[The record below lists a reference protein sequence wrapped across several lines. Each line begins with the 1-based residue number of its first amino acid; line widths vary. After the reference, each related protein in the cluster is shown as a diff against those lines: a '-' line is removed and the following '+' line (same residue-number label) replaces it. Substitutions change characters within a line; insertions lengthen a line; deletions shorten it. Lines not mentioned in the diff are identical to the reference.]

1 MIWKL
6 TEKIASGILLKA
18 EELEF
23 VVIMVYWEW
32 FNR

>member
-6 TEKIASGILLKA
+6 TEKIALEILIED

-23 VVIMVYWEW
+23 VVIMVYWAW
-32 FNR
+32 LR